1 MRPPRHRS
9 DRAAPIGVFDSGIG
23 GLSVLQALR
32 AALPGED
39 IVYIADSAHTPYGE
53 RSDAFI
59 AERSQVI
66 AEQLRDTHGAKLLVI
81 ACNTASAAAAER
93 LRQDNPGWPIVAIEP
108 ALKPAARA
116 TRSGHVG
123 VLATRSTLG
132 SNKFAA
138 LRRSTTDTHPDLRIS
153 TLAADGLAAAI
164 EHWAQSGDERACGA
178 LLDRYLGQLLAAPG
192 APAPIDRLVLGCT
205 HYPLLRPQ
213 IAQRLPTGVEL
224 VDAGLPVAR
233 QAQRLLHATGLL
245 RFASTHAVAP
255 SAGRLELLATGS
267 GDILRAAAER
277 CLSAPPVPT
286 VRTLAA

>member
-1 MRPPRHRS
+1 MRPPRHHS

-59 AERSQVI
+59 IERSQVI
-66 AEQLRDTHGAKLLVI
+66 AEQLRDTHGAKLLMI

-132 SNKFAA
+132 SDKFAA
-138 LRRSTTDTHPDLRIS
+138 LRHSIVDTHAGLHVS

-178 LLDRYLGQLLAAPG
+178 LLDRYLAQLLAASD

-213 IAQRLPTGVEL
+213 IARRLPPGVAL

-233 QAQRLLHATGLL
+233 QVQRLLHATGLL
-245 RFASTHAVAP
+245 RFAATHAVAP
-255 SAGRLELLATGS
+255 PAGRLELLATGS
-267 GDILRAAAER
+267 DDILRAAAER
-277 CLSAPPVPT
+277 CLSAPPALAM
-286 VRTLAA
+286 RALAA